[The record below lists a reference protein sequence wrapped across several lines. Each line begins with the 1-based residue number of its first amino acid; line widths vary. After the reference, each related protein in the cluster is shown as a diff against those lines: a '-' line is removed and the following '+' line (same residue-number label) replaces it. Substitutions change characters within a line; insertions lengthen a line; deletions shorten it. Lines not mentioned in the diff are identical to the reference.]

1 MTVAPSPECTQSETF
16 KQQASGVSKEGSIA
30 ACDLNLGGNPRCQ
43 ISNTESIS
51 SSFQTQ
57 RQDSLN
63 EPGKN
68 LGSSSGHLRGDIG
81 LDHLSSRSS
90 ATLSPGPGT
99 ESISSS
105 FETQRQDSLNEP
117 SKNLGSSSGHL
128 RGDIGLDHLS
138 SRSSATL
145 SPGPGTEP
153 LNHGCP
159 LPSQKEHVSSQGFP
173 YVDSEQVHDPPDS
186 TVEDSDIS
194 EFVLNSG
201 TRLCDTVDDGDK
213 VDEAGDSLD
222 PECKASV
229 EVQFDPEEFN
239 FNIGKQ
245 TVLSQ

>member
-1 MTVAPSPECTQSETF
+1 MAVAPSPECTQSETS
-16 KQQASGVSKEGSIA
+16 KQQASKNIQRPVSKEGSIA
-30 ACDLNLGGNPRCQ
+30 ACDLNLGGNPRSQ
-43 ISNTESIS
+43 TSNTESIS

-63 EPGKN
+63 ESGKN
-68 LGSSSGHLRGDIG
+68 LGSSSGDLRGDIG
-81 LDHLSSRSS
+81 HDHLSSRSS
-90 ATLSPGPGT
+90 T
-99 ESISSS
+99 
-105 FETQRQDSLNEP
+105 
-117 SKNLGSSSGHL
+117 
-128 RGDIGLDHLS
+128 
-138 SRSSATL
+138 TL

-159 LPSQKEHVSSQGFP
+159 LPSRKEHVSSQGFP

-229 EVQFDPEEFN
+229 EVQFNPEEFN